1 MRPIDLLLVTLGLIK
16 VDFKE
21 DFLDCRGAF
30 EDGALGTDMAWPFA
44 AGLSCQTPKSLVP
57 GVIWLWLDW
66 PQKVNDSVIP
76 SKDFLADVF
85 FKMET

>member
-30 EDGALGTDMAWPFA
+30 EDGALGTDMAGLAWPGLA
-44 AGLSCQTPKSLVP
+44 WPGAPAGSSSFFLLQT
-57 GVIWLWLDW
+57 
-66 PQKVNDSVIP
+66 
-76 SKDFLADVF
+76 
-85 FKMET
+85 E

>member
-30 EDGALGTDMAWPFA
+30 EDGALGTDMAWP
-44 AGLSCQTPKSLVP
+44 GLAWP
-57 GVIWLWLDW
+57 GLAWG
-66 PQKVNDSVIP
+66 S
-76 SKDFLADVF
+76 SRFFFLLSSSN
-85 FKMET
+85 

>member
-30 EDGALGTDMAWPFA
+30 EDGTLGIDMAWPGLA
-44 AGLSCQTPKSLVP
+44 WPGAPAGSS
-57 GVIWLWLDW
+57 
-66 PQKVNDSVIP
+66 S
-76 SKDFLADVF
+76 FFF
-85 FKMET
+85 FKLNEIYAGTRLRLSG

>member
-30 EDGALGTDMAWPFA
+30 EDGALGTDMAGLAWP
-44 AGLSCQTPKSLVP
+44 GLAWGSSRFF
-57 GVIWLWLDW
+57 
-66 PQKVNDSVIP
+66 
-76 SKDFLADVF
+76 FLLSSSN
-85 FKMET
+85 

>member
-30 EDGALGTDMAWPFA
+30 EDGALGTDMAWPDLAWGSSRFFFL
-44 AGLSCQTPKSLVP
+44 LSSS
-57 GVIWLWLDW
+57 
-66 PQKVNDSVIP
+66 N
-76 SKDFLADVF
+76 
-85 FKMET
+85 